1 MGTYKKT
8 WACCG
13 DTTET
18 EAWIPSVCPFCSA
31 HALRKALDSV
41 SDACASGASPGYIQE
56 IAEQCLRE
64 LPEGDENDQ

>member
-18 EAWIPSVCPFCSA
+18 EAWIPSVCPFCA
-31 HALRKALDSV
+31 VDKLRKALDRV
-41 SDACASGASPGYIQE
+41 SDACASDASTDDIQA
-56 IAEQCLRE
+56 ITEQCTRE
-64 LPEGDENDQ
+64 LLDGDDE